1 MMGFDKALFHL
12 NSNLGYNLYRTY
24 LLFHRELIR
33 ALKGYSVTPEQWQVL
48 IILWNHGSVTPTE
61 ISGVTLQD
69 LPSISRMLVRMERNG
84 WIEKE
89 GNEADGRSFRIKLTQ
104 RGVESKQEMM
114 LDLEK
119 HFAAFLKGVP
129 AQTNYNIK
137 QELVKLRTMLVDYTP
152 K

>member
-1 MMGFDKALFHL
+1 MMGFDKALFYL

-61 ISGVTLQD
+61 ISRVTLQD
-69 LPSISRMLVRMERNG
+69 LPSISRMIARMERNG
-84 WIEKE
+84 WVQKE
-89 GNEADGRSFRIKLTQ
+89 NNEADGRSFKIKLTQ

-114 LDLEK
+114 LNLEK
-119 HFAAFLKGVP
+119 HFSAFLKEVP
-129 AQTNYNIK
+129 AQTNYNIR
-137 QELVKLRTMLVDYTP
+137 QELVKLRTMLGDYTP

>member
-89 GNEADGRSFRIKLTQ
+89 GNEADGRSSKIKLTQ
-104 RGVESKQEMM
+104 RGVESRQEMM

-119 HFAAFLKGVP
+119 HFASFLKGVP

-137 QELVKLRTMLVDYTP
+137 QELVKLRTMLGDYTP